1 MPRRSIYALFLIV
14 LLTALRVFAESPVA
28 DSPVN
33 DDPLVITS
41 AQFIPLV
48 AGPGATTELQ
58 IKIEIVN
65 QYKAYTDMFKLRA
78 GTPANLKIDKLRV
91 SPTHK
96 FDDPFSKRVREAVEG
111 KGTIRATVEVPEDVI
126 NGDQEFVINFTY
138 QACTKDHCNFPKT
151 IPVKARMQ
159 ITNAHVVGQV
169 AGPAAQQQ
177 TSATPFEE
185 TPQPIVRE
193 NEFTKVQKRGLVA
206 MFIFVFVAGLLTS
219 LTPCIYPLIPI
230 TLAVIGARREQSRLK
245 SFGLSVLY
253 VLGIATTYSL
263 LGVGAASTGELFGA
277 ALSNI
282 YIVTGIAILF
292 VLMGL
297 SMYGLY
303 EVQAPAFVRARLGNA
318 QTGSGFKGAYV
329 SGLVSGVVAS
339 PCIGP
344 VLVTILTWIAQTGN
358 KALGFGLLFTF
369 ALGIGVLLIFV
380 GTFSHMLSRLPKS
393 GPWMESVKFIFGTT
407 MVAMALYYIYPLYPR
422 WLFYVLISIAL
433 VSISSVYGAFDSVR
447 HLSAVHK
454 IRKGL
459 MLVVLV
465 LGFVFGASGVA
476 LKMGI
481 FSNDYLFASK
491 SETLLPFQ
499 KFSEQLIQEA
509 KAAGKP
515 VMIDFY
521 ADWCVACK
529 ELEVFTFAEPAVEK
543 ILREKFTLIRFD
555 ATNGSAELEKLK
567 TQYNIVGLPTLIFY
581 DRTGALRSDLTV
593 TGFEKADVFLPRLEA
608 ALK

>member
-1 MPRRSIYALFLIV
+1 MPRTSVLFFVMLVVFQAMCALAETPV
-14 LLTALRVFAESPVA
+14 LE
-28 DSPVN
+28 
-33 DDPLVITS
+33 DPLVITS
-41 AQFIPLV
+41 AQFSPIV

-58 IKIEIVN
+58 IKVEIVN

-78 GTPANLKIDKLRV
+78 NTPANLKVDKLRV
-91 SPTHK
+91 APTHK

-111 KGTIRATVEVPEDVI
+111 VATIRSTVELPNDVV
-126 NGDQEFVINFTY
+126 NGDQEFVVNFTY

-151 IPVKARMQ
+151 IPVKARIQ
-159 ITNAHVVGQV
+159 ITNSHIVGQ
-169 AGPAAQQQ
+169 AAPPAAQQKI
-177 TSATPFEE
+177 SAAPFEE
-185 TPQPIVRE
+185 APKISNE
-193 NEFTKVQKRGLVA
+193 NAFSRAQERGVIA
-206 MFIFVFVAGLLTS
+206 MFIFVFIAGLLTS

-245 SFGLSVLY
+245 SFSLSVLY

-263 LGVGAASTGELFGA
+263 LGVGAASTGALFGA

-282 YIVTGIAILF
+282 YIVTGIAVLF

-303 EVQAPAFVRARLGNA
+303 EVQAPAFVRARLGNT
-318 QTGSGFKGAYV
+318 QTGTGFKGAYL
-329 SGLVSGVVAS
+329 SGLISGVVAS

-380 GTFSHMLSRLPKS
+380 GTFSHVLSRLPKS
-393 GPWMESVKFIFGTT
+393 GPWMEAVKFIFGTT

-422 WLFYVLISIAL
+422 WLFYVLVSAAMVSIA
-433 VSISSVYGAFDSVR
+433 SVYGAFEPIKNS
-447 HLSAVHK
+447 SPTQK

-459 MLVVLV
+459 MLALLV
-465 LGFVFGASGVA
+465 MGFVFGASGVA
-476 LKMGI
+476 LKMGL
-481 FSNDYLFASK
+481 FTNDYLLASK
-491 SETLLPFQ
+491 SETSLPFQ
-499 KFSEQLIQEA
+499 KYSEQLIQEA

-529 ELEVFTFAEPAVEK
+529 ELEVFTFTNPEVEK
-543 ILREKFTLIRFD
+543 ILREKFILIRVD
-555 ATNGSAELEKLK
+555 ATSESAELDNLK
-567 TQYNIVGLPTLIFY
+567 TKYGIVGLPTIIFY
-581 DRTGALRSDLTV
+581 DHTGTLRPDLTV
-593 TGFEKADVFLPRLEA
+593 TGFEDAKTFLNRISA
-608 ALK
+608 I